1 MFFFESVE
9 HMVAYRPSLV
19 FPRAMV
25 PSHEKSREKSTVTR
39 EGEMLID

>member
-25 PSHEKSREKSTVTR
+25 VMRKVEKSQ
-39 EGEMLID
+39 L